1 MIIPELLNFANENN
15 LSVFILTRSKYKSKY
30 EDQEIKYFKREFG
43 NRLQFFEKDKY
54 VSSYQIIDSCS
65 FITGVD
71 STLLYESILRNNKT
85 CIFSIRG
92 KLLGLKG
99 FNFGWPYN
107 YDQYGVFWTNIPETK
122 KIKNIS
128 YKNIDVIKGGTERH
142 NSTQN
147 ALNYLKN
154 KKIKNVFIHDAAR
167 PNLSIKLLHRLKK
180 ELKKNNAVVPY
191 LKSENSVKYKI
202 KNKINNLDRNKIFL
216 TQTPQCFNFQELF
229 NLYKSNKE
237 KITDEASLY
246 LRKNRKIKFILGD
259 KKNFKITTIEDLNY
273 LKSNTYY
280 GIGFDIHRLIKN
292 KKLFLGGI
300 KIPFHSG
307 LQGHSDGDVIIHAII
322 DSFLGA
328 MKKGDIGTYY
338 PSNSSKFKNIR
349 SKNMLK
355 PIVELLN
362 DNNFSINNID
372 INLICENPK
381 VSKIRNRIIKS
392 LSELLSINRNLINL
406 KGKTVEKLGIIGKE
420 QAIACEVICSLSK

>member
-1 MIIPELLNFANENN
+1 M
-15 LSVFILTRSKYKSKY
+15 SDCFILLSAGKSKR
-30 EDQEIKYFKREFG
+30 FKS
-43 NRLQFFEKDKY
+43 NLNKQFLTYKNKPLFEHSLKTALDSKLFKKILI
-54 VSSYQIIDSCS
+54 VS
-65 FITGVD
+65 
-71 STLLYESILRNNKT
+71 N
-85 CIFSIRG
+85 
-92 KLLGLKG
+92 
-99 FNFGWPYN
+99 
-107 YDQYGVFWTNIPETK
+107 K
-122 KIKNIS
+122 KIKKII
-128 YKNIDVIKGGTERH
+128 YKNIDIIKGGKERQD
-142 NSTQN
+142 STQN

-167 PNLSIKLLHRLKK
+167 PNLSINLLHRLKK

-202 KNKINNLDRNKIFL
+202 KNKINNLDRNKVLL

-246 LRKNRKIKFILGD
+246 LRNNRKIKFILGD
-259 KKNFKITTIEDLNY
+259 KKNFKITTVDDLNY
-273 LKSNTYY
+273 LKLDTYY

-300 KIPFHSG
+300 QIPFHSG

-322 DSFLGA
+322 DSLLGA

-355 PIVELLN
+355 PVVELLN

-381 VSKIRNRIIKS
+381 VSKIRNKIIKS
-392 LSELLSINRNLINL
+392 LSELLSMNRNLINL